1 MIELREGLILA
12 KNAPKEPVSFLFDK
26 GQLNLVDY
34 QHVYQ
39 FNFLGLKNQSL
50 DKGTF
55 IIDEVQVYPDEEN
68 NDKTIFF
75 LAVNSLICL
84 SLCFVVTKADKKQRV
99 QEVQNELIKL
109 RDLPT
114 EQEEDKQKK
123 IVSIFDTVLSL
134 KPSYV
139 LYDFNNENN
148 KQMGILPSFF
158 EKYAQ
163 ELTII
168 ALDNKPVVEVVEPP
182 KRIRTKEKSTE
193 KEPEI
198 ELSIGE
204 PINEVR
210 EQKPKEKSK
219 GKAKQKDNRKPEKVV
234 EETNRE
240 TSIDDF
246 LTFDVNN
253 SHNFFKFFWHAL
265 KENIMVYLSF
275 VIPVVGV
282 MSFCLLIPLY
292 MNGDSKWLLIPFIL
306 TIVICFSLYML
317 MTYKCTDYLTNK
329 NDLDRGIKI
338 ATYSIINFLFAV
350 LGTALGVGVYLLF
363 KNFNNSFKSLPFDK
377 LSLIAPIIIFVIIVT
392 ANLYVRFIG
401 EKIVKLFKRK

>member
-12 KNAPKEPVSFLFDK
+12 KNAPKEPVSFRFDK
-26 GQLNLVDY
+26 GKLNLINY
-34 QHVYQ
+34 QDVYQ

-55 IIDEVQVYPDEEN
+55 IIDEVQVYPDVEN
-68 NDKTIFF
+68 NEKTIFF

-84 SLCFVVTKADKKQRV
+84 SLCFVVEKAQKKQRV

-114 EQEEDKQKK
+114 EQDEDKQKK
-123 IVSIFDTVLSL
+123 IVSIFETVLNL

-158 EKYAQ
+158 EKYSQ
-163 ELTII
+163 EMLII
-168 ALDNKPVVEVVEPP
+168 ALDTKPVEEVKEEP
-182 KRIRTKEKSTE
+182 KRIRAKEKAVRP
-193 KEPEI
+193 EPEI

-204 PINEVR
+204 PIAVAE
-210 EQKPKEKSK
+210 EPKSKEKPKKK
-219 GKAKQKDNRKPEKVV
+219 VKAKAEPRQESKKE
-234 EETNRE
+234 
-240 TSIDDF
+240 SGDDF
-246 LTFDVNN
+246 LVFDVNN
-253 SHNFFKFFWHAL
+253 ADNFFKFLWHAL
-265 KENIMVYLSF
+265 KDNIMVYLSF

-292 MNGDSKWLLIPFIL
+292 KDGDSKWLLIPFIL
-306 TIVICFSLYML
+306 TIVICFSLYIL
-317 MTYKCTDYLTNK
+317 MTYKCTDYVTDS
-329 NDLDRGIKI
+329 NDIDRGKKI
-338 ATYSIINFLFAV
+338 TTYMIINFLFAV

-363 KNFNNSFKSLPFDK
+363 KNFNSSFKGLPFDK
-377 LSLIAPIIIFVIIVT
+377 LSLIAPIIIFVVMVT

-401 EKIVKLFKRK
+401 EKIVKLFKRKK

>member
-1 MIELREGLILA
+1 MIELHEGLILA
-12 KNAPKEPVSFLFDK
+12 KNAPKEPVSFSFDK
-26 GQLNLVDY
+26 GQLNLINY
-34 QHVYQ
+34 QNLYQ

-55 IIDEVQVYPDEEN
+55 IIDEVQVYPDVEN
-68 NDKTIFF
+68 NEKTIFF

-84 SLCFVVTKADKKQRV
+84 SLCFVVEKAQKKQRV

-123 IVSIFDTVLSL
+123 IVSIFETVMNL

-148 KQMGILPSFF
+148 RQMGILPSFF
-158 EKYAQ
+158 EKYSQ
-163 ELTII
+163 DMVII
-168 ALDNKPVVEVVEPP
+168 ALDNKPVEEVKEQP
-182 KRIRTKEKSTE
+182 KRVRTKEKVIE
-193 KEPEI
+193 VEPEI

-204 PINEVR
+204 PIQQV
-210 EQKPKEKSK
+210 EQSRGKEKAKKEPKSK
-219 GKAKQKDNRKPEKVV
+219 VKVV
-234 EETNRE
+234 SDESHRE
-240 TSIDDF
+240 SSGDDF
-246 LTFDVNN
+246 LVFDTNSSNN
-253 SHNFFKFFWHAL
+253 FLKFFWRAL

-292 MNGDSKWLLIPFIL
+292 KDGDSKWLLIPFIL
-306 TIVICFSLYML
+306 TIIICFSLYIL
-317 MTYKCTDYLTNK
+317 MTYKCTDYITDK
-329 NDLDRGIKI
+329 NDIDKGKKI
-338 ATYSIINFLFAV
+338 ATYMIINFLFAV

-363 KNFNNSFKSLPFDK
+363 KNFNSSFKNIPFDK
-377 LSLIAPIIIFVIIVT
+377 LSLIAPIIIFVVITT
-392 ANLYVRFIG
+392 ANLYVRTIG
-401 EKIVKLFKRK
+401 EKIVKLFKRKK

>member
-12 KNAPKEPVSFLFDK
+12 KNAPKEPVSFSFDK
-26 GQLNLVDY
+26 GQLNLINY
-34 QHVYQ
+34 QNLYQ

-55 IIDEVQVYPDEEN
+55 IIDDVQVYPDVEN

-84 SLCFVVTKADKKQRV
+84 SLCFVVEKAQKKQRV

-123 IVSIFDTVLSL
+123 IVSIFETILNL

-158 EKYAQ
+158 EKYSQ
-163 ELTII
+163 EMLII
-168 ALDNKPVVEVVEPP
+168 ALDTKPVEEVKEQPR
-182 KRIRTKEKSTE
+182 RIRTKEKAVNA
-193 KEPEI
+193 EPEI

-204 PINEVR
+204 PIAVIE
-210 EQKPKEKSK
+210 EPKGKEK
-219 GKAKQKDNRKPEKVV
+219 AKKKVKTKSEPQQK
-234 EETNRE
+234 TNTE
-240 TSIDDF
+240 SGDDF
-246 LTFDVNN
+246 LVFDVNN
-253 SHNFFKFFWHAL
+253 AHNFFKFFWHAL
-265 KENIMVYLSF
+265 KDNIMVYLSF

-292 MNGDSKWLLIPFIL
+292 KDGDSKWLLIPFIL
-306 TIVICFSLYML
+306 TIVICFSLYIL
-317 MTYKCTDYLTNK
+317 MTYKCTDYVTDS
-329 NDLDRGIKI
+329 NDIDRGKKI
-338 ATYSIINFLFAV
+338 TTYMIINFLFAV

-363 KNFNNSFKSLPFDK
+363 KNFNSSFKNLPFDK
-377 LSLIAPIIIFVIIVT
+377 LSLIAPIIIFVVMVT

-401 EKIVKLFKRK
+401 EKIAKLFKRKK